1 MSQAYSDG
9 LLGGAYGEIRSD
21 FDGQVQGVGGKG
33 DETGAGTS
41 GYDDSQRGRHGR
53 EGIYCVLRSTNALFE
68 IHHTER
74 QQGRTQ
80 TA

>member
-1 MSQAYSDG
+1 MPQAYSDG
-9 LLGGAYGEIRSD
+9 LLGRAHGEIGSD
-21 FDGQVQGVGGKG
+21 FNGQIQGVGGKG
-33 DETGAGTS
+33 DETGAGT
-41 GYDDSQRGRHGR
+41 GGDDDSQRGRHGR
-53 EGIYCVLRSTNALFE
+53 EGIYCVLRSTDALFE